1 MDDFKVL
8 SDDQKLALQT
18 SESPVDVEKIVSI
31 FNSNLKK
38 KELLRI
44 SKLSE
49 LQDAITSQVSKRLE
63 KHADEFSNRDLID
76 YFKIFQETI
85 SKTDTSVDSI
95 PQISITQNQLNIN
108 VSNPEFDQDSRQRIL
123 KAVKQLMTIDNNQTV
138 IDDEGVVTIDDEGSQ
153 SQS

>member
-153 SQS
+153 SQP

>member
-8 SDDQKLALQT
+8 SDDQKLALQK

-44 SKLSE
+44 SKLSD
-49 LQDAITSQVSKRLE
+49 LQDVITSQVSKRLE

-85 SKTDTSVDSI
+85 SKTDTSADSI

-123 KAVKQLMTIDNNQTV
+123 KAVKQLMLLDNNQT
-138 IDDEGVVTIDDEGSQ
+138 IIENEGVVTIDDNDTESQ
-153 SQS
+153 S

>member
-123 KAVKQLMTIDNNQTV
+123 KAVKQLMTIDNNQTA
-138 IDDEGVVTIDDEGSQ
+138 IDDEGVVTIDDEGYQ

>member
-1 MDDFKVL
+1 MNDFKVL

-85 SKTDTSVDSI
+85 SKTDTSIDSI

-123 KAVKQLMTIDNNQTV
+123 KAVKQLMTIDNNQTA
-138 IDDEGVVTIDDEGSQ
+138 IDDEGVVTIDDEGYQ

>member
-123 KAVKQLMTIDNNQTV
+123 KAVKQLMTIDNNQTA
-138 IDDEGVVTIDDEGSQ
+138 IDDEGVVTIDDEEYQ

>member
-8 SDDQKLALQT
+8 SDDQKLALQK

-138 IDDEGVVTIDDEGSQ
+138 IDDEGVVTIDDTESQ
-153 SQS
+153 S